1 MLTCCFPLGP
11 GSIPQT
17 QLTVIP
23 KSIPRRGLPWK
34 KKISSYRPSSEN
46 DIEDN
51 NNTEYGGGTVNH
63 RASMDVEQVSIS
75 IPTDKSGVATS
86 AIITTVRQVNDHHH
100 EESLPRLTKS
110 VTQEKSGQPSFP
122 QKFLARIHTS
132 KETVDVVQLQKDLK
146 RAKAGVAEKQLEFEK
161 LAAEKKFSEDAL
173 QKINLNL
180 QDEIESLKKQIS
192 DATQVEFHDAPQIQD
207 NSQEEAQEQ
216 QQIELQRA
224 HNEVQ
229 RLIQENSELSV
240 ALDNFHVKNEALT
253 AQLAVVGEAQVSMEQ
268 QQQKTRLRAD
278 LHDQRMK
285 HGDVSR
291 TTHSSEELSTLLAQA
306 QKDRN
311 EAISQR
317 NRVVQQL
324 ASQATPPDDFFF
336 DDNYFQQKFSN
347 LRQSIKEWAFR
358 TFSSKPSKSASN
370 VSESVHNALG
380 AVNSFYLTYL
390 ESSEHRPYF
399 VQAYVWH
406 YLGLHVFGGKIWE
419 PSASA
424 QPYGRILKE
433 YHRPRGKKEAL
444 KVNAT

>member
-1 MLTCCFPLGP
+1 
-11 GSIPQT
+11 
-17 QLTVIP
+17 
-23 KSIPRRGLPWK
+23 
-34 KKISSYRPSSEN
+34 
-46 DIEDN
+46 
-51 NNTEYGGGTVNH
+51 
-63 RASMDVEQVSIS
+63 MDMEQVSIS

-122 QKFLARIHTS
+122 LKFLARIHTS
-132 KETVDVVQLQKDLK
+132 KEAVDVAQLPKDLK
-146 RAKAGVAEKQLEFEK
+146 RAKAEVAEKQLEFEK
-161 LAAEKKFSEDAL
+161 LAAEKKLSEDAL

-180 QDEIESLKKQIS
+180 QDEIESLKKQFS

-224 HNEVQ
+224 YNEVE
-229 RLIQENSELSV
+229 RLIKKNSELSE
-240 ALDNFHVKNEALT
+240 ALDSFHLKNDALT
-253 AQLAVVGEAQVSMEQ
+253 AQLAVIGQAQVSMEH
-268 QQQKTRLRAD
+268 QQQKDEYLVQQELEELRATKRKLEEQNTHLRAD
-278 LHDQRMK
+278 LYDQRTK
-285 HGDVSR
+285 HGDMSR
-291 TTHSSEELSTLLAQA
+291 TAHSSEELSTLLAQA
-306 QKDRN
+306 QKDKN

-358 TFSSKPSKSASN
+358 NFPKKPSKSAAK

-380 AVNSFYLTYL
+380 AVNSSYLTYL

-399 VQAYVWH
+399 VQAYVWR

-444 KVNAT
+444 KVNATWLTISNRFRHGEPNSLP